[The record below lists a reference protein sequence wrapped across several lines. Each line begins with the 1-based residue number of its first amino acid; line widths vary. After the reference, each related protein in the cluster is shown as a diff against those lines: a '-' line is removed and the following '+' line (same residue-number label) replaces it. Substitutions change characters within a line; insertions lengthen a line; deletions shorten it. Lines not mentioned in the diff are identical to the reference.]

1 MNKSNYNNYDLDFLI
16 KKAAI
21 SLAEKDSALYD
32 MLEKDESIIN
42 PNQDELDEK
51 IYAMINNHL
60 GKDSARIAS
69 KKRFKSIM
77 FKAAAFVLILLSGF
91 IIPFVTVD
99 AFRERVLNFYIEN
112 FDTHATFT
120 PEEEVEQSEDFTV
133 GYIPE
138 GYKKSDEFKADGLYS
153 ISFNNQTNKLIDITF
168 YNNKTSFNID
178 SEDCEKYNITIKN
191 KIAYIYRKSD
201 FVTLIFKIHEN
212 SVVINSSDEHLTND
226 ELINIAES
234 IR

>member
-60 GKDSARIAS
+60 GKDSAKIAS

-120 PEEEVEQSEDFTV
+120 PEEEIEQPEEITI
-133 GYIPE
+133 GYISE
-138 GYKKSDEFKADGLYS
+138 GYIESDKYKSGSFYTLTYYNYENNYIY
-153 ISFNNQTNKLIDITF
+153 ISHYDNAF
-168 YNNKTSFNID
+168 SFNID
-178 SEDCEKYNITIKN
+178 TENCKKYNVNIKN
-191 KIAYIYRKSD
+191 KNSYIYRKSG
-201 FVTLIFKIHEN
+201 FITLIFKFHEN
-212 SVVINSSDEHLTND
+212 LVVINSNDDNLTNE
-226 ELINIAES
+226 ELIKIAES

>member
-120 PEEEVEQSEDFTV
+120 PKEEIDQPDEFTV
-133 GYIPE
+133 GYVPE
-138 GYKKSDEFKADGLYS
+138 GYLESDEFKTPLFYS
-153 ISFNNQTNKLIDITF
+153 ISYYNQTKNIIDITF
-168 YNNKTSFNID
+168 YNDESAFNID
-178 SEDCEKYNITIKN
+178 TEGCEQFNLFIKN
-191 KIAYIYRKSD
+191 KNAYIYRKSG
-201 FVTLIFKIHEN
+201 FVSLVFKFYEGLIAISSNDDTLSNE
-212 SVVINSSDEHLTND
+212 D
-226 ELINIAES
+226 LIEISES
-234 IR
+234 IK